1 MAAMKRVAK
10 QPEGPRTTKGN
21 EKEIGLQGFYITIA
35 WTGEVHMPMEK
46 FRRCMDRTI

>member
-1 MAAMKRVAK
+1 MAAMKKVAER
-10 QPEGPRTTKGN
+10 PEGSITTEGN

-35 WTGEVHMPMEK
+35 WIGEVHVPMEK

>member
-1 MAAMKRVAK
+1 MAAMKRVAERL
-10 QPEGPRTTKGN
+10 EGSRNTEGN

-46 FRRCMDRTI
+46 FRQCMDQTI